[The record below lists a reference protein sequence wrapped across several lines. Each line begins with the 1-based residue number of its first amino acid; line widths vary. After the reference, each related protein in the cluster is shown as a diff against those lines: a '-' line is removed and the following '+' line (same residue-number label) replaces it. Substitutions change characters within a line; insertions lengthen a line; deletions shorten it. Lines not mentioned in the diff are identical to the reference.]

1 MQYRRKSLARNLAK
15 ILNLTLT
22 LIWWFWTSHFPI
34 LSPSFWINKIMDCIR
49 SSQWYFAALSLNIKH
64 LLYHCWM
71 KMKTWSIDSW
81 IYYTVEICTSKC
93 CDLFKVMQWLGGR
106 TGTRAQGSSILVL
119 GLSTHHTL
127 TRRSLDIHLNQ
138 KWNYWNVVASDGWS
152 PDGVFYKFRNT

>member
-119 GLSTHHTL
+119 GLSTPHPYRTVTWYSSKSKMEL
-127 TRRSLDIHLNQ
+127 LKCGSLWWMIPR
-138 KWNYWNVVASDGWS
+138 W
-152 PDGVFYKFRNT
+152 GVL